1 VILLGLSAELMP
13 HGPEDNDTQLANH
26 RRLVAMAIGRARNTV
41 VLTYKP
47 GEESRVIG
55 LLDPTTHD
63 IVQL

>member
-1 VILLGLSAELMP
+1 MP

-47 GEESRVIG
+47 GEQSRVEQ
-55 LLDPTTHD
+55 LLDPATYE
-63 IVQL
+63 IVEL